1 MNEPLPAALQSPVS
15 PSQESDSTSLLDLA
29 IPLAE
34 RWKLLACA
42 PMGMGLLALA
52 ITYVIAPTFT
62 ARMSFLPPQ
71 QQQSAAASALASLGA
86 LSGLSGAGTRT
97 SGDQY
102 VALLQSSTIE
112 DRLIDKF
119 DLMAVYG
126 QKYRVD
132 TRKALERNVRI
143 AFGKKDGLITVEVD
157 DHSAERAALIANQHL
172 EELRHLTSKLA
183 LTEAQQRRVLFEAQM
198 KSTRQNLTDAQIS
211 LQASGFDANAIR
223 AEPRAAADGYARLK
237 AELTAAEVT
246 LQTIRQTL
254 TDAAPEVQQQQ
265 AKFQAL
271 RAQLAQFENKPAV
284 ADSSNYIG
292 KYREFKYQE
301 ALFELFSRQY
311 ELARLDESREGA
323 LMQVVDAATIPEV
336 RSKPRRATTV
346 IATAFST
353 GMLLAIGLLVRH
365 FWRQSAQRDPSAA
378 AKLHRL
384 KAALRGR

>member
-1 MNEPLPAALQSPVS
+1 MSEPLPALLPSPAS
-15 PSQESDSTSLLDLA
+15 PSQDSDSTSLLDLA

-86 LSGLSGAGTRT
+86 LSGLAGAGTRT

-157 DHSAERAALIANQHL
+157 DHSAERAASIANQHL

-198 KSTRQNLTDAQIS
+198 KSTRQNLTDAQLS

-237 AELTAAEVT
+237 AELTAAEVA

-336 RSKPRRATTV
+336 RSKPRRATTA

-353 GMLLAIGLLVRH
+353 GLFLAIGLLVRH
-365 FWRQSAQRDPSAA
+365 FWRQSAQRDPGAA
-378 AKLHRL
+378 AKLFRL